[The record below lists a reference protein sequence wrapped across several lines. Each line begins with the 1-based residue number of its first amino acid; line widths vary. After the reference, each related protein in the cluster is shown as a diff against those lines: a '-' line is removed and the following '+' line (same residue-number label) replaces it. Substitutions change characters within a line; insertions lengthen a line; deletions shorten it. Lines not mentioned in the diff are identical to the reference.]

1 MALVN
6 GDVLLLCGKQ
16 RESRIIRWFQSLW
29 AKDGKVNYDHAAVA
43 VSKDMLFE
51 ATTPTIGLYDIG
63 PEHYLGST
71 VKVFRCKGMTFA
83 KASEGRRHILTL
95 SGMKYPVHR
104 LFLFALRLA
113 RFIHWKRM
121 VCSEVAAKFLTD
133 AGFCDHWWGV
143 DVDQLHDYMESDSR
157 FVVVFEGKLRDFYG
171 PEGT

>member
-1 MALVN
+1 MALVS
-6 GDVLLLCGKQ
+6 GDILLLSGK
-16 RESRIIRWFQSLW
+16 RWDSRTIRWFQSLW
-29 AKDGKVNYDHAAVA
+29 AKDGRVDYDHAAVV
-43 VSKDMLFE
+43 VSKDVLFE
-51 ATTPTIGLYDIG
+51 ATTPTIGLYNIE

-71 VKVFRCKGMTFA
+71 VKVFRCNGMTFA
-83 KASEGRRHILTL
+83 RAVEGRKYIFKL
-95 SGMKYPVHR
+95 SGLKYPVYR

-133 AGFCDHWWGV
+133 AGFYDRWWGV

-157 FVVVFEGKLRDFYG
+157 FVVVFEGELRDFYG